1 MPGKRQKHPS
11 QLQGHRPKTAMT
23 VIPAGAGQELPPP
36 PLPHAEFPRGGTWQP
51 MVPEMWAKMWTADVA
66 VMWDRRS
73 EEGPAFRYILT
84 FDQWLRIDAELRKKP
99 TALGS
104 QKQMVANP
112 LWNVRRALGL
122 ELRGLEE
129 KLGLT
134 GLDRL
139 RMGIDIGAAMAGL
152 KQAADLMAEAS
163 DEDEF
168 AAPDG
173 WEVVEGEVVG

>member
-11 QLQGHRPKTAMT
+11 QLQGHRARPPMA
-23 VIPAGAGQELPPP
+23 VIPAGAGQSLPAPA
-36 PLPHAEFPRGGTWQP
+36 LPEAEFPRGQTWHP
-51 MVPEMWAKMWTADVA
+51 MVPAMWEKMWTADVA
-66 VMWDRRS
+66 VVWDRRS

-84 FDQWLRIDAELRKKP
+84 FDQWLRVDATLRKSP
-99 TALGS
+99 MGRGS
-104 QKQMVANP
+104 KGQPVASS
-112 LWNVRRALGL
+112 LWNVRRMLGH

-152 KQAADLMAEAS
+152 KQAADLMADESPEEFEVPS
-163 DEDEF
+163 D
-168 AAPDG
+168 
-173 WEVVEGEVVG
+173 WEVVEGEVVE